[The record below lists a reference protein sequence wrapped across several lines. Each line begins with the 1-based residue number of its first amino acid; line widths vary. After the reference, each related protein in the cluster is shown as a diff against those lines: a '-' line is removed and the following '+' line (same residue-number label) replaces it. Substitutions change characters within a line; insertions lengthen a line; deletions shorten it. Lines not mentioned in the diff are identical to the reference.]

1 MEKRNLYWSKKAAG
15 DSKGAGDRWS
25 QFPKGKMG
33 KIENRVGGRE
43 EMKPLTQINC
53 YRPRPASTSRPPPP
67 PPPPAP
73 QGRNASDHG
82 SVPPLDGLIES
93 TLSLSSGGRPVYFR
107 VEDSHH
113 VFAPD
118 TGDPDSQNPLNLLP
132 IQPEIF
138 PGRPSRSFPP
148 ALEHLISACPR
159 AIYPANGAALIT
171 STQP

>member
-25 QFPKGKMG
+25 QFPKGKME
-33 KIENRVGGRE
+33 KIENRVGRRE

-53 YRPRPASTSRPPPP
+53 YRPRRPPPATP
-67 PPPPAP
+67 PTPTPAAP

-93 TLSLSSGGRPVYFR
+93 TLSLSSGGGPVYFR
-107 VEDSHH
+107 VEDSHR
-113 VFAPD
+113 VFAPE
-118 TGDPDSQNPLNLLP
+118 TGDPDSQDPLSLFP

-148 ALEHLISACPR
+148 ALEHLISACPC
-159 AIYPANGAALIT
+159 AIYPANGAGLIT